1 MVRYIIAVCLTAL
14 LILLSIAGLIACAF
28 GVLNDVDHVVA
39 LQTACYIGLIVPLYF
54 LSRSNVGDLS
64 TEDAGRANHEVH
76 PNEV

>member
-1 MVRYIIAVCLTAL
+1 MLRYIIAVCLTAL
-14 LILLSIAGLIACAF
+14 LILLSIAGLIVCAF

-39 LQTACYIGLIVPLYF
+39 LQTACYIGLIVPLYV

-64 TEDAGRANHEVH
+64 TEDAGRANPEVH

>member
-1 MVRYIIAVCLTAL
+1 MVRYIIAVCLAVL
-14 LILLSIAGLIACAF
+14 LILLSIAGLIYCAF

-64 TEDAGRANHEVH
+64 TEDAGHANPEVR
-76 PNEV
+76 PNEA

>member
-14 LILLSIAGLIACAF
+14 LILLSIAGLIVCAF

-54 LSRSNVGDLS
+54 LSRSNVGDLP
-64 TEDAGRANHEVH
+64 TEDVGRANPEVH
-76 PNEV
+76 PNEA

>member
-14 LILLSIAGLIACAF
+14 LILLSIAGLIVCAF

-64 TEDAGRANHEVH
+64 PEDVGRANPEVH
-76 PNEV
+76 PNEA

>member
-14 LILLSIAGLIACAF
+14 LILLSIAGLIVCAF

-64 TEDAGRANHEVH
+64 TEDVGRATPEVH
-76 PNEV
+76 PNEA

>member
-14 LILLSIAGLIACAF
+14 LILLSIAGLIVCAF

-64 TEDAGRANHEVH
+64 TEDIGRANPEVS
-76 PNEV
+76 PNEA

>member
-14 LILLSIAGLIACAF
+14 LILLSIAGLIVCAF

-64 TEDAGRANHEVH
+64 TEDAGRANHEAH

>member
-14 LILLSIAGLIACAF
+14 LILLSIAGLIVCAF

-64 TEDAGRANHEVH
+64 TEDVGRTNPEVH
-76 PNEV
+76 PNEP